1 MNEAKKDKLKGGLA
15 DKMSKQDIADKFNVT
30 LSKIERELK
39 MGTDVEMEHVK
50 SRKLAKEIAMDHL
63 VEIPDYYTRL
73 KKMEKEGKKKWNV
86 NESTKSN
93 IKRLFRE
100 QVELDITDET
110 PDVST
115 YVIYH
120 NSRPVGQ
127 LGIASVSEMDNAMEI
142 VFIALNPRETFH
154 SMNLIQETILAL
166 WDEFKDVHTILL
178 TPMPESK
185 TFWHKM
191 GATRLND
198 DFLMLRRGH

>member
-1 MNEAKKDKLKGGLA
+1 MKNKLKGGRS
-15 DKMSKQDIADKFNVT
+15 DKMTKKDIANKFNVT

-39 MGTDVEMEHVK
+39 MGIDIEMEHVNSK
-50 SRKLAKEIAMDHL
+50 TLSKEIAMDHL

-73 KKMEKEGKKKWNV
+73 KKMEKEGKKKWDV
-86 NESTKSN
+86 KESTKAN
-93 IKRLFRE
+93 IRRLIRE

-115 YVIYH
+115 YVIHH

-127 LGIASVSEMDNAMEI
+127 IGVASVSEMDNTIEI
-142 VFIALNPRETFH
+142 VFVELNPRESFH
-154 SMNLIQETILAL
+154 SMNLIQETIIAL
-166 WDEFKDVHTILL
+166 WAQFDDVHTIIL

-191 GATRLND
+191 GAIRLND
-198 DFLMLRRGH
+198 DFLMLKRGH